1 MAAPSHL
8 YFTEDDEANRLL
20 ATDPFAFLVGFA
32 LDQQITVQQ
41 AFAGPLRIK
50 QRLGTLDPR
59 TLADTDLEGVFK
71 EKPAVHRFP
80 GSMARRVQDLA
91 ATIVEEY
98 DGDAAR
104 IWTEARDGA
113 DLRTRLAALPGFGEM
128 KVRSVAA
135 VLAKRFDVAAAQE
148 IAPDHRTLGDVDS
161 PQALQDYQAAKRAF
175 KVSQKEKGQRPTTTP
190 GA

>member
-1 MAAPSHL
+1 MPAPEAL
-8 YFTEDDEANRLL
+8 YFTDDEEACRLI

-50 QRLGTLDPR
+50 QRVGTLDPA
-59 TLADTDLEGVFK
+59 TLAVTDLEPFFK

-98 DGDAAR
+98 NGDAAR
-104 IWTEARDGA
+104 IWTEARAGA

-128 KVRSVAA
+128 KVKTVAG
-135 VLAKRFDVAAAQE
+135 VLAKRFGIAAAQE

-161 PQALQDYQAAKRAF
+161 PQALADYQAAKRAY
-175 KVSQKEKGQRPTTTP
+175 KAEQR
-190 GA
+190 AKAAR

>member
-1 MAAPSHL
+1 MTAPSHL
-8 YFTEDDEANRLL
+8 YFTDDEKASALL
-20 ATDPFAFLVGFA
+20 ATDPFALLVGFA

-50 QRLGTLDPR
+50 QRLGTLDPK
-59 TLADTDLEGVFK
+59 TLAATDLEPVFK

-91 ATIVEEY
+91 AFIVEEY

-104 IWTEARDGA
+104 IWAEARDGA
-113 DLRTRLAALPGFGEM
+113 DLRARLAALPGFGDM
-128 KVRSVAA
+128 KVRSVSA
-135 VLAKRFDVAAAQE
+135 VLAKRFGVAVAQE

-161 PQALQDYQAAKRAF
+161 PQALLDYQAAKRAH
-175 KVSQKEKGQRPTTTP
+175 KAEQR
-190 GA
+190 AKAAR